1 MFHIFK
7 RKDKNSSFA
16 QQQQTPQ
23 QQTIEPNYY
32 EPDYYQYGTPQQP
45 YPEKPEK
52 INSWRKKFTFFGN
65 NDEELAK
72 KSLAKYAISQKPLVW
87 NYGKGERKIG
97 YAIAIIPRPHGE
109 VIILYRQRARD
120 FLDEV
125 FNRLK
130 EILFGSKERYRV
142 LYAPEECVTISP
154 EIVTVYAHSFRLEN
168 EFTEIAIPLE
178 DGDPRKRII
187 YEIALERIGLY
198 ESAMRMFRDDMNN
211 IVNCALYLN
220 PMLKTYRGSEVKES
234 RKGEK
239 HVKSFE
245 GSEFSFENLINRL
258 KDDFMRGD

>member
-7 RKDKNSSFA
+7 RKDKDKPNSFNP
-16 QQQQTPQ
+16 QQQTPQ
-23 QQTIEPNYY
+23 QTEPNYY
-32 EPDYYQYGTPQQP
+32 YEPYYQYGNPQQP
-45 YPEKPEK
+45 SSEKHEK
-52 INSWRKKFTFFGN
+52 IESWKKKFTFFGN
-65 NDEELAK
+65 EDEKLAK
-72 KSLAKYAISQKPLVW
+72 QSLAKYAIPQKPLVW
-87 NYGKGERKIG
+87 NYGTGERKIG

-130 EILFGSKERYRV
+130 ELLFGSKERYRV